1 LTISELGSLGE
12 LVGAL
17 ATVATLL
24 YLAFQIRANTLA
36 TKRQALDDTID
47 RVIGWARH
55 VAASP
60 EQLSCWIKGSEG
72 FEKLSVEDQLRF
84 TALNMEIFG
93 AAEASLEAAKFGG
106 VKPETVV
113 AVTGIIAQLSLNNGA
128 WEWWEINGKHVFAED
143 FAQRVNEIGE
153 DSRASDQHLP
163 VIRPFQLPD
172 AGDRP

>member
-1 LTISELGSLGE
+1 MTISELGSLGE

-24 YLAFQIRANTLA
+24 YLAIQIRANTLA

-55 VAASP
+55 VAATP
-60 EQLSCWIKGSEG
+60 EHLNCWIKGNES

-106 VKPETVV
+106 VKPETVG
-113 AVTGIIAQLSLNNGA
+113 AITGIVAQLSLNKGT
-128 WEWWEINGKHVFAED
+128 WEWWEINGRHLFAED
-143 FAQRVNEIGE
+143 FARKVDEIGE
-153 DSRASDQHLP
+153 DSRANGQHLP
-163 VIRPFQLPD
+163 VIRPFQLPK